1 MGIPFAAAGS
11 QRWLQ
16 VAVERAPK
24 LLDAALQE
32 SGAIEPGDEVDWRS
46 PVVTDGFREYRDE
59 EALRRLG
66 IGALPARSLKVFWPR
81 RGPVWDALGRSR
93 EGRHVLVEAKAHIPE
108 AVSPPSKASEASI
121 GLIRQSLAE
130 ARRFY
135 TRRSNADWSSV
146 FYQYANRLAFQY
158 LLRELNSLPS
168 VLVFLDFIN
177 ARDVKGPT
185 SSAEWKGATRVIH
198 TQLGLPEDMRPFG
211 VYHAYV
217 DVQELQ
223 NLVGH
228 ERAGADA
235 VQALG
240 FRLIGEWFLVESGH
254 ATFDLPSRLHQT
266 PGLLLLEAD
275 IPLVVASTSHFGPR
289 VGDFIHARSGEN
301 PNARIH
307 GNITDLL
314 KKGKRVSMWV
324 LEGDAARARR
334 SEVIGQ
340 LKPIWNLPRGRA
352 RRG

>member
-1 MGIPFAAAGS
+1 MVIPFAAAGS

-32 SGAIEPGDEVDWRS
+32 AGAIEPGDEVDWRS
-46 PVVTDGFREYRDE
+46 PLVTDGFRECRDQ

-66 IGALPARSLKVFWPR
+66 IGTLSGRSLNAFWPR

-93 EGRHVLVEAKAHIPE
+93 QGRPILVEAKAHIPE
-108 AVSPPSKASEASI
+108 AVSPPSMASEASI
-121 GLIRQSLAE
+121 GLIRQSFAE

-158 LLRELNSLPS
+158 LLRELNGFPS
-168 VLVFLDFIN
+168 VLVFLDFLN
-177 ARDVKGPT
+177 AREVNGPT

-198 TQLGLPEDMRPFG
+198 TQLGLPEDLRPFG

-217 DVQELQ
+217 DVQELENPVDQ
-223 NLVGH
+223 
-228 ERAGADA
+228 ERASADA

-240 FRLIGEWFLVESGH
+240 FKPLGEWFLDGSGH
-254 ATFDLPSRLHQT
+254 ATFDLPSRLHQV
-266 PGLLLLEAD
+266 PGLIFLEAD
-275 IPLVVASTSHFGPR
+275 VPLVVASTGHFGLR

-301 PNARIH
+301 SNARIH
-307 GNITDLL
+307 RNITDLL
-314 KKGKRVSMWV
+314 NEGRRVSMWV
-324 LEGDAARARR
+324 LEGKAARSRR
-334 SEVIGQ
+334 SEVIGK
-340 LKPIWNLPRGRA
+340 LKPIWNLPKGRA
-352 RRG
+352 NRS